1 MTAEAIR
8 NLVNAGFTVDEIA
21 KRTINHNGGSIMGEL
36 SAPRNADMLKPAD
49 IVGHL
54 LIVHPLEFVAEVAT
68 ALGPKDAIRCDVV
81 DLHQNNADGSYG
93 VVFRDVLW
101 FGRQLIPGLR
111 RQIGELPFGW
121 MSQGL
126 GKPGQNPPYML
137 TDAMGDAASRAAAQS
152 WLDRHPDFGSAPA
165 ATPAPAP
172 QAPIQAPQAA
182 PAPLA
187 APPVPNG
194 TQAAPPVPQAAPQA
208 IPAPLPASAPLA
220 PPAGNGG
227 SPLDQLDQAQRAAL
241 QALGFDLTGK

>member
-8 NLVNAGFTVDEIA
+8 NLVNAGLTVDI
-21 KRTINHNGGSIMGEL
+21 INHSGGDNIMGEL

-54 LIVHPLEFVAEVAT
+54 LIINPLEFVADVAT
-68 ALGPKDAIRCDVV
+68 SLGPKDAIRCDVV

-137 TDAMGDAASRAAAQS
+137 TDAMGDAAARAAAQS
-152 WLDRHPDFGSAPA
+152 WLDRHPDFGAAHAIPNPGPAQPPQPSSPA
-165 ATPAPAP
+165 A
-172 QAPIQAPQAA
+172 QAA
-182 PAPLA
+182 PAPLS

-194 TQAAPPVPQAAPQA
+194 TQAAPPMAQAPPQ
-208 IPAPLPASAPLA
+208 PAPAPAPALA
-220 PPAGNGG
+220 PAGNGG
-227 SPLDQLDQAQRAAL
+227 SPLDNLDAAQRAAL